1 MRMLIDESS
10 LSHPELFEIFKT
22 SAFEPKNLKV
32 YLDQSLNIMVEK
44 DHVTEEELSIIHY
57 WYLFHQHFTTESI
70 EANGL
75 EDLECIKE
83 FFGKDKED
91 TIIITQ
97 NKSKAFALKTLEI
110 ESPLRITYHQKGML
124 VDWQLDSL
132 KRPAFYIENDDY
144 IGEARK
150 NAIPEQ
156 LDYVYSPQYGHLKL
170 GKERAF
176 YGGEGDVYRTYNRLL
191 FKRLKP
197 KYLTY
202 QNYKKISRMLELSI
216 ANDQIVWPKDIV
228 YHDDMFLGY
237 LMNEITDAMSM
248 DDLRDIGFGPF
259 SPIDRIKIVIQ
270 FMKNVDYL
278 HQRRIL
284 IGDMKFDN
292 ILVKSSE
299 EVYIIDAGSFQVDDY
314 PCLVFNYEFSD
325 KEFTENDLKK
335 TLRSVDD
342 EYYPINKIIFEI
354 LVLKSPYYS
363 PSQIEIGGEETRE
376 FTYPLTIDNVSDNTP
391 AHLRLWMSLPEDI
404 RLYFFQYF
412 VNRRIT
418 YLQDLIPA
426 FEKFLKS
433 INPEGDA
440 KHE

>member
-1 MRMLIDESS
+1 MIDEST
-10 LSHPELFEIFKT
+10 LAHPELFEVLKALPFQ
-22 SAFEPKNLKV
+22 SKNV
-32 YLDQSLNIMVEK
+32 TIYLDETLKGLTTKE
-44 DHVTEEELSIIHY
+44 HVTEEELSMIHY
-57 WYLFHQHFTTESI
+57 WFLFDRHFKTEHISPETFENI
-70 EANGL
+70 DILKTWLDE
-75 EDLECIKE
+75 K
-83 FFGKDKED
+83 KDD
-91 TIIITQ
+91 TVIITQ
-97 NKSKAFALKTLEI
+97 NKSKAFALKSVEQ
-110 ESPLRITYHQKGML
+110 EASLRITYHQKGTL
-124 VDWQLDSL
+124 VDWQLDTS

-144 IGEARK
+144 LQDSRK
-150 NAIPEQ
+150 NEIPEN
-156 LDYVYSPQYGHLKL
+156 LDYVYSPRFGHLKL
-170 GKERAF
+170 GPERAF

-202 QNYKKISRMLELSI
+202 QNYKKISRMLEI
-216 ANDQIVWPKDIV
+216 AITNDQIVWPKDIV

-259 SPIDRIKIVIQ
+259 SPIDRIKIAIR

-292 ILVKSSE
+292 ILVKSPE

-325 KEFTENDLKK
+325 KEFTENDLKQ

-342 EYYPINKIIFEI
+342 EYYPINKILFEI

-363 PSQIEIGGEETRE
+363 ASQIEIGGEETRE
-376 FTYPLTIDNVSDNTP
+376 FTYPLTVDQLSGNMPS
-391 AHLRLWMSLPEDI
+391 HLKLWMSLPEEI
-404 RLYFFQYF
+404 RLNFFQYF

-426 FEKFLKS
+426 FEKFLNN
-433 INPEGDA
+433 IHPEGE
-440 KHE
+440 KTHE